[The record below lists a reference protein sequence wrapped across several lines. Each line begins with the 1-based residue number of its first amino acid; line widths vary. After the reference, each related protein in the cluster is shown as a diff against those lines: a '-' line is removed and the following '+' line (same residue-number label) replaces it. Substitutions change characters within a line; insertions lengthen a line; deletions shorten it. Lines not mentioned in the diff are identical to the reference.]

1 MPAADNIRSCRE
13 PSFLKTEASLN
24 EIIWNGANPP
34 LPQPAH
40 AGSPLR
46 EGAIVCKGEKGRQCP
61 AQLRCINMRCAPA
74 GQAHPRETKARRPA
88 EPKRHSQPKSAPAAQ
103 PPQPHLVDQT
113 HPRETKDLNYRSQPD
128 KPACARLRPK
138 QPASGS
144 GEPRKRLKLRSAMH
158 NYVSCLGMTTYKVSA
173 NIRFHRTQRRQK
185 ALFFGGIPVSFGKTK
200 EMGYKG
206 RNGPNFSP
214 ETACRTPPHPRRR
227 QNIHPAR

>member
-61 AQLRCINMRCAPA
+61 AQLRCINMPCAPA

-88 EPKRHSQPKSAPAAQ
+88 QSQAAQ
-103 PPQPHLVDQT
+103 PAQ
-113 HPRETKDLNYRSQPD
+113 K
-128 KPACARLRPK
+128 RPGGIAAAAVPGRITAPTRDTG
-138 QPASGS
+138 QAPSPNPSGAAS
-144 GEPRKRLKLRSAMH
+144 PKAH
-158 NYVSCLGMTTYKVSA
+158 
-173 NIRFHRTQRRQK
+173 RRQSRRSSIWQDSHTH
-185 ALFFGGIPVSFGKTK
+185 ARQQPMRPAQSQAAQPTQTRTGGQS
-200 EMGYKG
+200 
-206 RNGPNFSP
+206 
-214 ETACRTPPHPRRR
+214 RRSR
-227 QNIHPAR
+227 IW